1 MTTAARPLTPAV
13 VLQVVF
19 TSTPGE
25 PRYWQDEALCAEI
38 DPEIFFPEK
47 GGSSWQAK
55 RVCRS
60 CPVRAECL
68 DYALTHEDAGR
79 YGIWG
84 GYSEH
89 ERRRLKGRAA

>member
-1 MTTAARPLTPAV
+1 MTTAARQFTPAV

-19 TSTPGE
+19 TSPGE

-47 GGSSWQAK
+47 GGSTWQAK

-60 CPVRAECL
+60 CPVRSECL

-84 GYSEH
+84 GFSER